1 MAIRSVTI
9 LTAIVILL
17 GSYALPGVCTGEE
30 IDPYT
35 LQEAFG
41 RFPFAKII
49 PLDNGKA
56 WGLMYA
62 DVYGKLHLVRST
74 ERGWKLEW
82 ELTNLGSKILKF
94 FVDDIECDG
103 DLEIIVVTM
112 SGRILIYRLE
122 DYVNVWENI
131 EDKFVNITAVELA
144 NIDNDPQLEFI
155 ILAEE
160 RLYIFDGVTK
170 GRQWISD
177 RKFKAT
183 EIIIDN
189 VDKDDQL
196 EIILNSGIVLD
207 TSFFTVEL
215 EWNHPFGDR
224 ITTFDMNNDGY
235 PEVIGEFADYSL
247 RIFDVYAQREVW

>member
-1 MAIRSVTI
+1 MTSRRVTI
-9 LTAIVILL
+9 LV
-17 GSYALPGVCTGEE
+17 ALAVLVGAGAPPDSCSGEG

-41 RFPFAKII
+41 QFPFAKVV
-49 PLDNGKA
+49 PLDDGAA

-74 ERGWKLEW
+74 ERGWELEW
-82 ELTNLGSKILKF
+82 ELTNLGSKIRKF
-94 FVDDIECDG
+94 FVDDVERDG
-103 DLEIIVVTM
+103 DLEIIVVTI
-112 SGRILIYRLE
+112 SGRILIYRME
-122 DYVNVWENI
+122 DYINVWENI
-131 EDKFVNITAVELA
+131 EDKFVNIAAVELE
-144 NIDNDPQLEFI
+144 NIDSDPQLEFI
-155 ILAEE
+155 ILAEK
-160 RLYIFDGVTK
+160 RLYIFDGITK

-177 RKFKAT
+177 REFEAT
-183 EIIIDN
+183 EIVIDN

-196 EIILNSGIVLD
+196 EIILNSGFVID

-215 EWNHPFGDR
+215 EWGKSFGDR

>member
-1 MAIRSVTI
+1 MVFRRATI
-9 LTAIVILL
+9 LAVLAVLL
-17 GSYALPGVCTGEE
+17 GVSVSADLCAGQE
-30 IDPYT
+30 IDPYAI
-35 LQEAFG
+35 QEAFG
-41 RFPFAKII
+41 RFPFAKVI
-49 PLDNGKA
+49 PLDNGES

-82 ELTNLGSKILKF
+82 ELTNLGSKVRKF
-94 FVDDIECDG
+94 FVDDIERDG
-103 DLEIIVVTM
+103 DLEIIVVTI

-122 DYVNVWENI
+122 GYINVWENI
-131 EDKFVNITAVELA
+131 EDKFVNIAAVELE
-144 NIDNDPQLEFI
+144 NIDGDPQLEFI
-155 ILAEE
+155 ILAER

-177 RKFKAT
+177 REFDAT

-196 EIILNSGIVLD
+196 EIILNTGMVID

-215 EWNHPFGDR
+215 EWGQSFGDR
-224 ITTFDMNNDGY
+224 ITTFDMNNDGC